1 MNDDLGLT
9 EQEVVTIKREQ
20 QLRFANIV
28 LGKAASLLQPLLR
41 PPIVRILMLV
51 DTNVSYNQFY
61 FGLSEVL
68 DTLRTNRE
76 GFVTFNVT
84 RAHRFQDPNK
94 PPAGTPAYA
103 LYGPHV
109 ENFRLD
115 TTPPIPRFDASGKVV
130 GTTPFNL
137 NDYDELWL
145 FGFNSS
151 RNKGN
156 NSPPSPGAP
165 PPPALTDS
173 ELAILFRWMD
183 ERDGGVLAMGDHEDL
198 GASLCAE
205 IPRVRSMRNWKYT
218 SSIPSSAPQ
227 RDPDDPNHDPRE
239 APSVD
244 GPFRHDTL
252 RPGLDVM
259 GTALNEASRFTFDD
273 ESDDVPMQLRLRNYF
288 RFSAPRKLE
297 KSIHPIMCGTF
308 TKGPIQVFP
317 DHPHEGE
324 VVEPKDLGQTVSFQP
339 PAANPALFT
348 SYSAREYPNL
358 GARPLAPEIIAW
370 AQVTPG
376 ITATSSFKGRADPVE
391 FGAVGAYDGHKVSVG
406 RVVVDSTWHH
416 WFDVN
421 LTGRMNLFTDIPG
434 NVESQDNRKLQ
445 GFTTAAGT
453 PHLEKIR
460 NYFRNVAIWLAP
472 PKKQK
477 QMVSAAMRKALLS
490 PQLLEELRSD
500 LPVATAG
507 KRVRDVLTS
516 LYGAC
521 AVGWFLPILL
531 PRFPKPSPLE
541 PDKALFQE
549 ASADIQGIEEMVL
562 GGIAKEL
569 LTGQRLDVTRLG
581 SLDDKV
587 LEDKVVL
594 GAQKGLTALIEL
606 DREKP
611 LLGRQLQEELRA
623 VAELKL
629 PDGLAG

>member
-1 MNDDLGLT
+1 MSDDLGLT
-9 EQEVVTIKREQ
+9 EEAIVTIKREQ

-28 LGKAASLLQPLLR
+28 LGKSTPLLHPFLL
-41 PPIVRILMLV
+41 PPTVRILMLV
-51 DTNVSYNQFY
+51 DSNISYNQFY

-115 TTPPIPRFDASGKVV
+115 QAPPIPRFDASGKVV
-130 GTTPFNL
+130 ATTPFNL

-145 FGFNSS
+145 FGFNSDRTKS
-151 RNKGN
+151 N
-156 NSPPSPGAP
+156 NPNPGAP
-165 PPPALTDS
+165 PPPALTDA

-205 IPRVRSMRNWKYT
+205 IPRVRSMRNWKFT
-218 SSIPSSAPQ
+218 RSIPSNAPQ
-227 RDPDDPNHDPRE
+227 RDPDDPGHDPRE
-239 APSVD
+239 APAAD

-252 RPGLDVM
+252 RLGLDVAA
-259 GTALNEASRFTFDD
+259 TPLNEATRFTFDD

-288 RFSAPRKLE
+288 RFSAPRKVE

-339 PAANPALFT
+339 PANTPGLFPG
-348 SYSAREYPNL
+348 YSAREYPNQ
-358 GARPLAPEIIAW
+358 GARPLSPEIIAW
-370 AQVTPG
+370 ARVLPG
-376 ITATSSFKGRADPVE
+376 ITDANSFKHRADPVE
-391 FGAVGAYDGHKVSVG
+391 FGAVGAYDGHKVQVG

-421 LTGRMNLFTDIPG
+421 LTGRMNLFTATPG
-434 NVESQDNRKLQ
+434 NIESGDTRKLQ
-445 GFTTAAGT
+445 GFTTAAGA

-472 PKKQK
+472 PRRQK
-477 QMVSAAMRKALLS
+477 QMVSAAMRKALIS
-490 PQLLEELRSD
+490 PPLLEELHSE

-507 KRVRDVLTS
+507 KRVRDALTL

-521 AVGWFLPILL
+521 AVNWFIPILL
-531 PRFPKPSPLE
+531 PRFPKPSLLQ

-549 ASADIQGIEEMVL
+549 AQADMQSIEDMVL

-569 LTGQRLDVTRLG
+569 LAGPRQDVAVIGALD
-581 SLDDKV
+581 SKV
-587 LEDKVVL
+587 LEEKVVL
-594 GAQKGLTALIEL
+594 GAQKGLSEL
-606 DREKP
+606 LQQEREKP
-611 LLGRQLQEELRA
+611 LLGRELREELQA

-629 PDGLAG
+629 ADSVLG